1 MVSTVRAGYLPF
13 RVGKEG
19 EGRDW
24 SGEDGFLG
32 GERRFE
38 ASRVCSHSSHAAEA
52 AAAWRLWRSGG
63 SDTDTVMS
71 SDDAAQQRTTRS
83 PGLQVPPQRWMLGR
97 QLEQVVRHD
106 FTDELNEEAA
116 ITNAQVQR
124 AEQMCLA
131 RNAKNRAKREKK
143 REKMLAA
150 TVDALFMPDMSRAVG
165 EAVCEA
171 NANEKA
177 DAVARRQGAMHGEHE
192 AMAHSLSGYAGRSD
206 DDGYKERARHWL
218 AIMKHFYERAQEEFN
233 RLEEGVGEAK
243 GERDEACAERDR
255 ANAERDRAKAERDQ
269 VKAALERVDRLI
281 VDAALERDRA
291 SARADDATAALERI
305 LISLRDPAALQSL
318 LISVG
323 DHGHCKG
330 DESAG

>member
-1 MVSTVRAGYLPF
+1 M
-13 RVGKEG
+13 
-19 EGRDW
+19 
-24 SGEDGFLG
+24 
-32 GERRFE
+32 
-38 ASRVCSHSSHAAEA
+38 
-52 AAAWRLWRSGG
+52 AAWRLWRSGG

-106 FTDELNEEAA
+106 LTDELNEEAM

-143 REKMLAA
+143 REKMRAA

-255 ANAERDRAKAERDQ
+255 ANAERDRAKAERDRAQEEYGRLELSVARVKDERDEASAERDRANADRDQ
-269 VKAALERVDRLI
+269 VKSALERVDRLI
-281 VDAALERDRA
+281 ADAALERDRA

-318 LISVG
+318 R
-323 DHGHCKG
+323 
-330 DESAG
+330 

>member
-1 MVSTVRAGYLPF
+1 M
-13 RVGKEG
+13 
-19 EGRDW
+19 
-24 SGEDGFLG
+24 
-32 GERRFE
+32 
-38 ASRVCSHSSHAAEA
+38 
-52 AAAWRLWRSGG
+52 AAWRLWRSGG

-143 REKMLAA
+143 REKMRAA

-177 DAVARRQGAMHGEHE
+177 DAVARRQGARHGEHE

-255 ANAERDRAKAERDQ
+255 ANAERDRAKAERDRAQEEYGRLELSVARVKDERDEASAERDRANADRDQ

>member
-106 FTDELNEEAA
+106 ITDELNEEAA

-281 VDAALERDRA
+281 VDARHPPMRDREVLLFVCPA
-291 SARADDATAALERI
+291 E
-305 LISLRDPAALQSL
+305 SL
-318 LISVG
+318 
-323 DHGHCKG
+323 
-330 DESAG
+330 

>member
-1 MVSTVRAGYLPF
+1 
-13 RVGKEG
+13 
-19 EGRDW
+19 
-24 SGEDGFLG
+24 
-32 GERRFE
+32 
-38 ASRVCSHSSHAAEA
+38 
-52 AAAWRLWRSGG
+52 
-63 SDTDTVMS
+63 MS

-143 REKMLAA
+143 REKMRAA

-255 ANAERDRAKAERDQ
+255 ANAERDRAKAERDRAQEEYGRLELSVARVKDERDEASAERDRANADRDQ
-269 VKAALERVDRLI
+269 VKSALERVDRLI

-318 LISVG
+318 R
-323 DHGHCKG
+323 
-330 DESAG
+330 

>member
-1 MVSTVRAGYLPF
+1 M
-13 RVGKEG
+13 
-19 EGRDW
+19 
-24 SGEDGFLG
+24 
-32 GERRFE
+32 
-38 ASRVCSHSSHAAEA
+38 
-52 AAAWRLWRSGG
+52 AAWRLWRSGG

-106 FTDELNEEAA
+106 ITDELNEEAA

-143 REKMLAA
+143 REKMRAA

-255 ANAERDRAKAERDQ
+255 AKAERDEASAARDAAKDERDQ
-269 VKAALERVDRLI
+269 VKSALDFI
-281 VDAALERDRA
+281 VNAALERDQA
-291 SARADDATAALERI
+291 IAPAAPANAALHC
-305 LISLRDPAALQSL
+305 DPAALQRL

-323 DHGHCKG
+323 DHGDCKG
-330 DESAG
+330 DECKAGDLGRGPG

>member
-1 MVSTVRAGYLPF
+1 
-13 RVGKEG
+13 
-19 EGRDW
+19 
-24 SGEDGFLG
+24 
-32 GERRFE
+32 
-38 ASRVCSHSSHAAEA
+38 
-52 AAAWRLWRSGG
+52 
-63 SDTDTVMS
+63 MS

-206 DDGYKERARHWL
+206 EDSYKERARHWL
-218 AIMKHFYERAQEEFN
+218 TIMKHLYDRAFEEYA
-233 RLEEGVGEAK
+233 RLEVSVARAK
-243 GERDEACAERDR
+243 AERDEANAERDR
-255 ANAERDRAKAERDQ
+255 ASAERDRAKAERDEAEAKDARDLRDQ
-269 VKAALERVDRLI
+269 VKAALERVERLMG
-281 VDAALERDRA
+281 VERLAALEREALERDRA
-291 SARADDATAALERI
+291 RDESAR
-305 LISLRDPAALQSL
+305 L
-318 LISVG
+318 LTSVG
-323 DHGHCKG
+323 DHGDGKG
-330 DESAG
+330 DECKADALGRRVG

>member
-1 MVSTVRAGYLPF
+1 M
-13 RVGKEG
+13 
-19 EGRDW
+19 
-24 SGEDGFLG
+24 
-32 GERRFE
+32 
-38 ASRVCSHSSHAAEA
+38 
-52 AAAWRLWRSGG
+52 AAWRLWRSGG

-106 FTDELNEEAA
+106 ITDELNEEAA

-143 REKMLAA
+143 REKMRVA

-177 DAVARRQGAMHGEHE
+177 DAVARRQSARHREHE

-206 DDGYKERARHWL
+206 EDSYKERARHWL
-218 AIMKHFYERAQEEFN
+218 TIMKHLYDRAFEEYA
-233 RLEEGVGEAK
+233 RLEVSVARAK
-243 GERDEACAERDR
+243 AERDEANAERDR
-255 ANAERDRAKAERDQ
+255 ASAERDRAKAERDRASDERDEASAERDQ
-269 VKAALERVDRLI
+269 VKAMLERVDRLI
-281 VDAALERDRA
+281 VDAALERDRE
-291 SARADDATAALERI
+291 SARADAATAALHRHLMCGGDPAALGDDECKAT
-305 LISLRDPAALQSL
+305 SSGDPAALQPL

-323 DHGHCKG
+323 DRGDLNG
-330 DESAG
+330 DECKAGDLGRGPG

>member
-1 MVSTVRAGYLPF
+1 MKTKGFF
-13 RVGKEG
+13 R
-19 EGRDW
+19 
-24 SGEDGFLG
+24 
-32 GERRFE
+32 RRTTL
-38 ASRVCSHSSHAAEA
+38 SKLLVNAAK
-52 AAAWRLWRSGG
+52 AAWRLWRSGG

-106 FTDELNEEAA
+106 ITDELNEEAA

-318 LISVG
+318 LISVC

>member
-1 MVSTVRAGYLPF
+1 
-13 RVGKEG
+13 
-19 EGRDW
+19 
-24 SGEDGFLG
+24 
-32 GERRFE
+32 
-38 ASRVCSHSSHAAEA
+38 
-52 AAAWRLWRSGG
+52 
-63 SDTDTVMS
+63 MS

-106 FTDELNEEAA
+106 ITDELNEEAA

-143 REKMLAA
+143 REKMRAA

-218 AIMKHFYERAQEEFN
+218 AIMKHFLLTLAMPRPPAARDASMMLTVSWISRMRPFN
-233 RLEEGVGEAK
+233 SSPLRVRVFLTATK
-243 GERDEACAERDR
+243 RDESHLQQVATGQLPACCIFGTFISRD
-255 ANAERDRAKAERDQ
+255 KIFM
-269 VKAALERVDRLI
+269 L
-281 VDAALERDRA
+281 
-291 SARADDATAALERI
+291 
-305 LISLRDPAALQSL
+305 
-318 LISVG
+318 
-323 DHGHCKG
+323 
-330 DESAG
+330 